1 MSLFV
6 EVKKM
11 SKKKIVMLISF
22 FFCISAVISQEKILD
37 LFNTIIENN
46 SEIKQAEK
54 EYNNAILSK
63 NGANGYFSPSISI
76 SSTANVSAGYA
87 FDKSPENFSSI
98 ITYNQPVLN
107 GTSIGISGNYS
118 YSITEIE
125 KERFITQ
132 NSQLTFKLTQSLFP
146 FWIQGTLKDPY
157 LFSLKK
163 QVEYYYNKMLY
174 TKQSVLQDF
183 IQNYIYAQIEYN
195 QIQILKN
202 TMDVTTKQISALI
215 ELKNTGGS
223 NFSKI
228 SELENL
234 KWSYEQDLLSSK
246 IKLKSYLQNIMT
258 LTEKEFSEDSF
269 YELFS
274 SDLEI
279 EKLLAYI
286 RCITNCNY
294 NTYEE
299 YLLDKIEIE
308 QITLQNIIQESAPIA
323 EVSIQPLWNSA
334 LEEVTDWKKSW
345 KVSNKPTSWNVSITV
360 NLSPL
365 LNMNFNKTINKKK
378 LELESA
384 QNIYNSYLK
393 QKHIIKKQYEDY
405 ITEYENHYNIISTL
419 IKNTESQLHDLKF
432 ELERGQITQL
442 DYEKMDVQV
451 KNMILT
457 SKCLELYIFL
467 YKFLNSFP

>member
-1 MSLFV
+1 
-6 EVKKM
+6 
-11 SKKKIVMLISF
+11 
-22 FFCISAVISQEKILD
+22 
-37 LFNTIIENN
+37 
-46 SEIKQAEK
+46 
-54 EYNNAILSK
+54 
-63 NGANGYFSPSISI
+63 
-76 SSTANVSAGYA
+76 
-87 FDKSPENFSSI
+87 
-98 ITYNQPVLN
+98 
-107 GTSIGISGNYS
+107 
-118 YSITEIE
+118 
-125 KERFITQ
+125 
-132 NSQLTFKLTQSLFP
+132 
-146 FWIQGTLKDPY
+146 
-157 LFSLKK
+157 
-163 QVEYYYNKMLY
+163 MLY

-308 QITLQNIIQESAPIA
+308 QITLQNIKQESAPIA

-405 ITEYENHYNIISTL
+405 CSN
-419 IKNTESQLHDLKF
+419 
-432 ELERGQITQL
+432 
-442 DYEKMDVQV
+442 
-451 KNMILT
+451 
-457 SKCLELYIFL
+457 
-467 YKFLNSFP
+467 LNKVNEE